1 MIPARALAVRGESR
15 VARQSA
21 LPCSKESDGGTA
33 EAAFLAVEHGTPSST
48 PRRGGARSR
57 SSDFRHGLL
66 IPALLA
72 ALLCA
77 ACISR
82 APAGQVRFFEPPAGT
97 TTDAEPALQPTS
109 ALHLLRVS
117 APAHLGRPMVW
128 RRSEVELVFDEQN
141 RWAAEPAAQLEE
153 ALRRALFVRGPYVPR
168 EGRGAARLEVRLTEY
183 EGHLGRRPLARAAL
197 TATIST
203 DERARSRRFSASTP
217 LPRTGP
223 EALAQ
228 GLGAA
233 LDDALAQLVA
243 WLAGELAP

>member
-1 MIPARALAVRGESR
+1 MILARALS
-15 VARQSA
+15 
-21 LPCSKESDGGTA
+21 
-33 EAAFLAVEHGTPSST
+33 
-48 PRRGGARSR
+48 
-57 SSDFRHGLL
+57 
-66 IPALLA
+66 PALLA
-72 ALLCA
+72 ALLGA

-82 APAGQVRFFEPPAGT
+82 APAGQVRFFEPPVGAP
-97 TTDAEPALQPTS
+97 TDVEPAREPSS
-109 ALHLLRVS
+109 ALHLVRVT

-141 RWAAEPAAQLEE
+141 RWAAEPASQLEE

-183 EGHLGRRPLARAAL
+183 EGHLGRSPLARVAL

-203 DERARSRRFSASTP
+203 DERARSRRFAASVP
-217 LPRTGP
+217 LPRAGP

-233 LDDALAQLVA
+233 LDELLEQVRA